1 MAGNNEHIQ
10 EVGLKFTADGAAEY
24 VRSLKDINAEMS
36 QSYAEYQRQTAML
49 SENATATEKLTAKKE
64 YLSEQVSLQK
74 EKVTALNAELEAMS
88 RNENANEAAIAK
100 KRKELTQAEAKLANY
115 EKGLSA
121 CTDELKNHSEWTD
134 KVSTGLKDFG
144 DKAEKTGKS
153 LSVVTA
159 AVTAVGAA
167 SYAAWQEVDN
177 GLDTIIKKTG
187 ASGEALESLNTSFY
201 NVYGSIPTTAEKA
214 GVAIGEVNTRFGVTG
229 QELGDLSRLFIQFAE
244 INDTDLNGSID
255 NTSKIMTQW
264 GLSMEDAANLLGV
277 ITNEAQRTGISTD
290 TLMASLIA
298 NGATFK
304 EMGLSVDQAATLL
317 ANFEING
324 VDAATALASLKKA
337 ALNYAADGK
346 TMTEGLSD
354 TIDAIKNAKDE
365 TEALDIATAAFGSK
379 GALEMTTAI
388 GEGRLSVDDLAQ
400 SMENM
405 GTVVSDT
412 FESTLDAPDK
422 MTVAMNNLK
431 IAGADLASSLMD
443 VLTPILEKLVGVV
456 QSVVQWFTS
465 LDEGQKQTIVTIAA
479 VVAAIGPA
487 LIILGK
493 LSSSVGSII
502 ALVPKITSGFSTISK
517 AFTGFTSLIAAH
529 PVIAAI
535 TAVIA
540 IIVTL
545 WNKCEWF
552 RNLVYALWDGIKAT
566 FQALVSWLQTA
577 FEAIKNA
584 LSKLWEGIKG
594 IVDKI
599 VDVFKAWV
607 EYVKSVFVAGWT
619 AAIEIVKGVFS
630 SLFESLSAIWEDIK
644 GIFNGIIDFVRN
656 VFAGNWEGAWNSIV
670 SVFGHIFSGIANF
683 VKAPINAVISLLNGA
698 IEGINKISVKVPD
711 WIPGLGGKTFG
722 FNIPLIPMLAKGGE
736 LLSGMAVV
744 AEAGPELLSNSGG
757 VTRVTPLTGN
767 SSNSAKIGLTDETIT
782 RLVSVFLRALR
793 EADLL
798 KVNLSIDDREFARL
812 VRDIL

>member
-24 VRSLKDINAEMS
+24 VRSLKEINAEMS

-88 RNENANEAAIAK
+88 RDENANEAAIAK

-201 NVYGSIPTTAEKA
+201 NVYGSMPTTAEKA

-229 QELGDLSRLFIQFAE
+229 QELEDLSRLFIQFAE

-264 GLSMEDAANLLGV
+264 SLSMEDAANLLGV
-277 ITNEAQRTGISTD
+277 ITNEAQRTGISSD

-337 ALNYAADGK
+337 ALNYVADGK
-346 TMTEGLSD
+346 TMTEGLSE
-354 TIDAIKNAKDE
+354 TIEAIKNAKDE

-379 GALEMTTAI
+379 GALEMTHAI
-388 GEGRLSVDDLAQ
+388 REGRLSVDDLAQ

-443 VLTPILEKLVGVV
+443 ALTPILEKLVGVV

-529 PVIAAI
+529 PVVAAI

-540 IIVTL
+540 IIAIL
-545 WNKCEWF
+545 WTKCEWF
-552 RNLVYALWDGIKAT
+552 R
-566 FQALVSWLQTA
+566 
-577 FEAIKNA
+577 
-584 LSKLWEGIKG
+584 
-594 IVDKI
+594 
-599 VDVFKAWV
+599 
-607 EYVKSVFVAGWT
+607 
-619 AAIEIVKGVFS
+619 
-630 SLFESLSAIWEDIK
+630 ESIYDIWENIK
-644 GIFNGIIDFVRN
+644 GIFIGIIDFIKN
-656 VFAGNWEGAWNSIV
+656 VFAGNWADAWDNIV
-670 SVFGHIFSGIANF
+670 SVFSNIFGAIGNF
-683 VKAPINAVISLLNGA
+683 VKLPLNAVISLLNGA
-698 IEGINKISVKVPD
+698 IAGINKISVNVPD
-711 WIPGLGGKTFG
+711 WIPGIGGKTFG

-767 SSNSAKIGLTDETIT
+767 SSNSAKIGLTDETIA